1 MALHTSCNIDT
12 NRWIG
17 RQWTVTKLVEQNGRE
32 LLRLSIAVAQ
42 AGIDLYNCTPWTI
55 KMKSPEV
62 APNL

>member
-1 MALHTSCNIDT
+1 MSL
-12 NRWIG
+12 
-17 RQWTVTKLVEQNGRE
+17 EQNGRE